1 MHGYV
6 FQFRPV
12 LQQLP
17 LLLDGA
23 WATLQI
29 SVLTLLLSLLVGTL
43 GALCRLSR
51 LEWLRL
57 AATWYVEIIRN
68 TPLLVQLFLI
78 YFGFGQ
84 MNIEVPVYMAALVA
98 LVVNNGA
105 YLTEIVRAGI
115 EAIHKGQ
122 IEAGLSLGLSYSQLM
137 RFVIFPQA
145 FRVIYPPLCNQ
156 FIGIILWSSLV
167 STISV
172 EELSFQSKQIA
183 SITFRTFETYTVV
196 TIIYV
201 AMTLTVSGLLKM
213 VGWRAFQRSG

>member
-12 LQQLP
+12 FDYLP

-23 WATLQI
+23 CATLQI

-51 LEWLRL
+51 LGWLRV

-78 YFGFGQ
+78 FFGIGQ
-84 MNIEVPVYMAALVA
+84 LNIQVPKYVAALVA

-122 IEAGLSLGLSYSQLM
+122 TEAGLSLGLSYPQVM
-137 RFVIFPQA
+137 RRIIFPQA
-145 FRVIYPPLCNQ
+145 FRVVYPPLCNQ

-172 EELSFQSKQIA
+172 EELSMQSKQIA
-183 SITFRTFETYTVV
+183 SITFRAFETYTVV
-196 TIIYV
+196 TIIYA
-201 AMTLTVSGLLKM
+201 AMALTISGFLKV
-213 VGWRAFQRSG
+213 VGWRVFQRAR